1 MTDFKAISRIST
13 WEKFSKIS
21 APLILEIC
29 QAYEMEKAVSKI
41 MAPSCFGSNP
51 GAQAQAENDCRNCSH
66 EPHCLPQIEVSFH
79 PESDVGR
86 AQATRSAFNKQ
97 EGGDHYRAMKSQ
109 PFGFVRD
116 NNIGHAEGEAIYRLL
131 RWRDKGGIAD
141 LKKVIH
147 TVELIIEYEE
157 GRKL

>member
-1 MTDFKAISRIST
+1 MVSMGNNRTG
-13 WEKFSKIS
+13 
-21 APLILEIC
+21 
-29 QAYEMEKAVSKI
+29 MEVSKV
-41 MAPSCFGSNP
+41 MS
-51 GAQAQAENDCRNCSH
+51 
-66 EPHCLPQIEVSFH
+66 
-79 PESDVGR
+79 
-86 AQATRSAFNKQ
+86 TTSAFDKQ
-97 EGGDHYRAMKSQ
+97 EGGDHYRNMKSQ

-157 GRKL
+157 KRKL